1 MHSHTRL
8 LRIVVILFV
17 WASSSPGQVPA
28 RGFAVQGSVG
38 VVKFLDY
45 RAHGAIGGSVRLP
58 FSKRWAFQPEFQ
70 YLWAGRGHDDFVLL
84 PNVSF
89 DFRRPPARVR
99 PFVILG
105 VGMTMVRERFGALQ
119 RTETWWHGS
128 AGGGVKVFLN
138 RRWFLAPDFRIGVEP
153 HSRFTVG
160 IGYEFR

>member
-1 MHSHTRL
+1 M
-8 LRIVVILFV
+8 
-17 WASSSPGQVPA
+17 
-28 RGFAVQGSVG
+28 
-38 VVKFLDY
+38 
-45 RAHGAIGGSVRLP
+45 RLP

-119 RTETWWHGS
+119 RTRTWWHGS

-138 RRWFLAPDFRIGVEP
+138 RRWFWRPIFVSAA
-153 HSRFTVG
+153 SRTPGSRLESGTSSVTAG
-160 IGYEFR
+160 LE